1 MIGIL
6 VFAVSIV
13 LPEMPTVSESFAAK
27 ELKYHLEKATGE
39 TISIVAEGE
48 SVGRDDP
55 IAPHASTSNLV
66 GRDDPIAPSAG
77 SCGLP
82 VRRFY
87 VGNTK
92 ALANAGIDYASLQ
105 AEERLIKGVGGNVYL
120 AGGELPGFDEIVKS
134 EKFRT
139 SYGLAGGGTLYA
151 VYDFLENEMGVKWIW
166 PGELGEVIP
175 MRGIP
180 NMDGVERRGRE
191 PLLKRELRGNLE
203 GMRRI
208 TIANRLWGWKDPA
221 NARREVERRELWMTR
236 NRCGYRRKFNFGH
249 AFVDWYRRCPDHPEC
264 FAMQPSGLRGRF
276 ADLPQGADG
285 NKYYP
290 LCVSNPDVHDR
301 IVKDWTAGLV
311 GRDVPIAPL
320 PYVNCCENDAPG
332 FCTCASCRAWDAPD
346 PRFAAHPYWNGK
358 IKDVTSRNRFFM
370 AKAQW
375 GDEGAAL
382 EKIEPPSVS
391 DRYVRFYNAVLEKAR
406 AVDSLAEVCAY
417 AYANYASPPKEARVA
432 DGVVLAFVPNIMFPY
447 SSAGSDEFRACWLGW
462 NKSGATQMVYRPN
475 YMFGGANMPYSAAR
489 RMAADV
495 NFAFAHGMVGV
506 DHDSL
511 LGAWSAQ
518 AMKNYVA
525 ARLLREPDAPYRKLA
540 VEFVSAFGAAA
551 RDVAEYCL
559 MLDAIDD
566 KFAGD
571 ELGRICAEN
580 PSKKGSP
587 GGGWRNFVTIV
598 ADLYS
603 EEWFAKADAVLAAAE
618 AKVGGVEKA
627 RVEFLRKGL
636 RDGLLTFRT
645 RVAQKGGDQAAFDAA
660 FSEMVNYRASVEADN
675 VCAWAWFADMEEEVA
690 GWPHA
695 TQGYRSK

>member
-1 MIGIL
+1 MMGLNFIAAL
-6 VFAVSIV
+6 AVSVV
-13 LPEMPTVSESFAAK
+13 LPEKPTVGESFAAK

-39 TISIVAEGE
+39 EIAI

-55 IAPHASTSNLV
+55 IAP
-66 GRDDPIAPSAG
+66 PAG

-105 AEERLIKGVGGNVYL
+105 VEERVVKGVGGDVYL
-120 AGGELPGFDEIVKS
+120 AGGELPGFDKIVKT

-139 SYGLAGGGTLYA
+139 SYALAGGGTLYA
-151 VYDFLENEMGVKWIW
+151 AYDFLENEMGVRWIW
-166 PGELGEVIP
+166 PGELGEVISKRAVP
-175 MRGIP
+175 E
-180 NMDGVERRGRE
+180 MDGVERRGRE

-208 TIANRLWGWKDPA
+208 TIANKLYGWKEPA

-236 NRCGYRRKFNFGH
+236 NRCGYRRRFSFGH
-249 AFVDWYRRCPDHPEC
+249 AFTDWYRRYPDHPEY

-276 ADLPQGADG
+276 ADLAPSDGG

-290 LCVSNPDVHDR
+290 LCVSNTNVHDR
-301 IVKDWTAGLV
+301 IVKDWANGLV
-311 GRDVPIAPL
+311 GRDDPIAPPSPP
-320 PYVNCCENDAPG
+320 PYVNCCENDSPG
-332 FCTCASCRAWDAPD
+332 FCTCANCRAWDAPD

-375 GDEGAAL
+375 GDEGAEL
-382 EKIEPPSVS
+382 EKAEPPSVS
-391 DRYVRFYNAVLEKAR
+391 DRYVRFYNAVLHKAR
-406 AVDSLAEVCAY
+406 AVDPLAEVCAY
-417 AYANYASPPKEARVA
+417 AYANYVMPPKETRVA
-432 DGVVLAFVPNIMFPY
+432 DGVVISFVPNVTFPY
-447 SSAGSDEFRACWLGW
+447 SRAGSDEYRSGW
-462 NKSGATQMVYRPN
+462 SGWSKSGATQMMYRPN
-475 YMFGGANMPYSAAR
+475 YMFGGANMPYSQAR

-495 NFAFAHGMVGV
+495 NFAFAHGMIGV

-525 ARLLREPDAPYRKLA
+525 ARLLREPDAPYKKIA

-559 MLDAIDD
+559 MLEAIDD
-566 KFAGD
+566 KFPDD
-571 ELGRICAEN
+571 EWTRICKAN
-580 PSKKGSP
+580 PSRKGSP

-603 EEWFAKADAVLAAAE
+603 EEWFAKADAILMSAE
-618 AKVGGVEKA
+618 GKVDDVERA
-627 RVEFLRKGL
+627 RVGFLRKGL
-636 RDGLLTFRT
+636 RDGLLTFRA
-645 RVAQKGGDQAAFDAA
+645 RIAQKSGDKAAFDAA
-660 FSEMVNYRASVEADN
+660 FKAMVDYRASVEADN

-690 GWPHA
+690 GWPHV